1 MDAFAMDLPHF
12 GTVIWKQGMAY
23 QLRADAK
30 PPGSADTALAL
41 ENFADPMA
49 LIGRQAITRLAGD
62 IARGT
67 AVTLHAEYAS
77 TLRALG
83 LTPKKVPQ
91 TFVAGSAESELAHA
105 TEFYSAVVY
114 ASEFTT
120 LWTQLRA
127 TRARIDLTPSPWIH
141 RTPVFLTPN
150 TLTMD

>member
-1 MDAFAMDLPHF
+1 
-12 GTVIWKQGMAY
+12 MAY

-30 PPGSADTALAL
+30 PPGSADTELAL

-83 LTPKKVPQ
+83 LTPKRCHRHSLLVQPNPNWL
-91 TFVAGSAESELAHA
+91 TRR
-105 TEFYSAVVY
+105 EFYSAVVY